1 MPAIEV
7 ENLPPSKKKKTV
19 NRISRHD
26 WNIKVRK
33 IETLH
38 LWNGVEWHGIA
49 AAMIWNGLER
59 SGVERDE
66 MVHLNGMHGMKGRNP
81 VD

>member
-33 IETLH
+33 IETLN
-38 LWNGVEWHGIA
+38 LEWGGVAWNSSSNDMERVGTEWCG
-49 AAMIWNGLER
+49 
-59 SGVERDE
+59 
-66 MVHLNGMHGMKGRNP
+66 KGRNGP
-81 VD
+81 FQWYAWDEGEESG